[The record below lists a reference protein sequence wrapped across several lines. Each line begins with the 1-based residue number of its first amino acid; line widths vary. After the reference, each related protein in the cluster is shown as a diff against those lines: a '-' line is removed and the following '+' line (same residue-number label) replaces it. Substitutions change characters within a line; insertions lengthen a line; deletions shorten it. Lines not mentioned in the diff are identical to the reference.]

1 MLYLAIAI
9 ILVAILILYMLVLK
23 STPKPYQKVV
33 VVPSKEAEKAPEVKT
48 MTDKEKMFQTYFPK
62 VEKGIQMDYPLK
74 PIGCCPPS
82 KELSKDLPI
91 ADLPMCYANQSK
103 TRLGLQHF

>member
-1 MLYLAIAI
+1 MLYIAIAI

-23 STPKPYQKVV
+23 STPTLYK
-33 VVPSKEAEKAPEVKT
+33 VPSKEVEKVPVVKEPT
-48 MTDKEKMFQTYFPK
+48 AKDKMFQTYFPT

-82 KELSKDLPI
+82 KELSKDLPVANI
-91 ADLPMCYANQSK
+91 PMCYANQSK
-103 TRLGLQHF
+103 THLSFQNF